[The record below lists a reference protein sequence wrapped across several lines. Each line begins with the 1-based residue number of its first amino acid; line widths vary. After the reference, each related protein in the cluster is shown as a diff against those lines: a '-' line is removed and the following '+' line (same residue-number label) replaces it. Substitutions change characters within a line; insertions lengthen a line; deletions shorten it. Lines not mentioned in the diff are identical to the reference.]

1 MSPSYIYQ
9 LIKLFQIAAGG
20 WALLEI
26 GQFPKN
32 GVIRGNT
39 VLVDE
44 RQFIFSL
51 LISFQK
57 YRN

>member
-1 MSPSYIYQ
+1 MSPTYIYQ
-9 LIKLFQIAAGG
+9 LIKLSQIAVGG
-20 WALLEI
+20 RALLEI

-57 YRN
+57 